1 MENEIVN
8 EYLIHNGN
16 TENVRDFDYNDT
28 KKIPGVYEVVR
39 IIQGVPLFIEKHLS
53 RFRSSAK
60 LLGFDLYE
68 TDESI
73 TMSIN
78 KLTTINECKN
88 CNVKI
93 VINNLD
99 NKEQDNYTFIMKSSY
114 PKEEE
119 VKLGV
124 PVILFHAE
132 RNNPNAKT
140 TDLNYRKKLSEDI
153 LKYNVYEA
161 LLVNKNNEITEGSK
175 SNFFMVKGDTIYT
188 PPAEN
193 VLPGVTRGFVIDL
206 CTKLN
211 LKIIETPVAL
221 NLLAQADGLFITGT
235 SPQVLPISLVDKAEF
250 PSAKNPVIIKI
261 RDAYEALVK
270 DYVSSYKG

>member
-1 MENEIVN
+1 MDNEIIN

-16 TENVRDFDYNDT
+16 TEKVRDFDYNEI
-28 KKIPGVYEVVR
+28 KKFPGVYEVVR

-60 LLGFDLYE
+60 LLGFNLYE

-78 KLTTINECKN
+78 KLIKINECEN

-99 NKEQDNYTFIMKSSY
+99 KKEQDNYTFIMKSSY

-119 VKLGV
+119 ERLGV
-124 PVILFHAE
+124 PVILFHGE

-140 TDLNYRKKLSEDI
+140 TDLNFRKKLSEDI

-175 SNFFMVKGDTIYT
+175 SNFFVVNGDTIYT

-193 VLPGVTRGFVIDL
+193 VLPGVTRGYVMDI
-206 CTKLN
+206 CRKLN
-211 LKIIETPVAL
+211 FKIIEAPVTL
-221 NLLAQADGLFITGT
+221 NLLAEADGLFITGT

-250 PSAKNPVIIKI
+250 PSAKNPVIIKV

-270 DYVSSYKG
+270 NYVSSYKG